1 MNLSKAH
8 VLFSELLPNI
18 ASYIVVNFVLVMR
31 NAITASVGIM
41 ILGVAAYDQ
50 TNWGVMLSIGQGA
63 IINPRAVMVW
73 LAPVIFITLYQAGAV
88 LLSNGLDQVL
98 NPRLRKL

>member
-1 MNLSKAH
+1 MEDEVMVPRKKRLIH
-8 VLFSELLPNI
+8 EMWLR
-18 ASYIVVNFVLVMR
+18 FVGFVKVFM
-31 NAITASVGIM
+31 S
-41 ILGVAAYDQ
+41 
-50 TNWGVMLSIGQGA
+50 
-63 IINPRAVMVW
+63 NPRAVMVW